1 MPSNLH
7 WPQTQTSVPMF
18 LQSCKAKFQ
27 MESLGLEPVLY
38 MSALLVMRIFLVSHC
53 RDDNPAIADVLAK
66 RAPFFKVVLT
76 NLTRLVSHQ
85 GHIDH
90 KGVTR
95 PSTYICVTLCYR
107 LYALVGILPA
117 LFSPSPSP
125 SCKWNITCLCN
136 DVIKAGYGSSLETM
150 LISPTLESQ
159 TDRTSCVS
167 LSVHVHSSTACTH
180 HGLTRLRWPTASG
193 WRAVRRLP
201 SSSEPLRYQLG
212 VCVSSC

>member
-1 MPSNLH
+1 
-7 WPQTQTSVPMF
+7 
-18 LQSCKAKFQ
+18 
-27 MESLGLEPVLY
+27 
-38 MSALLVMRIFLVSHC
+38 MSALLVLRIFLVSHC

-76 NLTRLVSHQ
+76 NLTRLVSYQ
-85 GHIDH
+85 GHVDH
-90 KGVTR
+90 KGGHKTKR
-95 PSTYICVTLCYR
+95 FYMCNLLLPLYI
-107 LYALVGILPA
+107 LVGILPA
-117 LFSPSPSP
+117 LFSDPLPSPLFSCFPPLPSP
-125 SCKWNITCLCN
+125 RKWNITCCLCN
-136 DVIKAGYGSSLETM
+136 GAIKAGHGGSLETM

-159 TDRTSCVS
+159 TDRLSCVS

-193 WRAVRRLP
+193 WRAVRRLL